1 MNEIEIRHEPA
12 SCRAWTEVEGNTAY
26 VEYSI
31 HDGMLDILHTVVPK
45 AIEGRG
51 IASSLVE
58 YVYGYAARQSLK
70 PGATC
75 PYAKVWL
82 QRHPGHDL

>member
-1 MNEIEIRHEPA
+1 MNKIEIQHEPA
-12 SCRAWTEVEGNTAY
+12 YCRAWTEIEGNTAY

-51 IASSLVE
+51 IAASLVE
-58 YVYGYAARQSLK
+58 YVYGYAATQGLK
-70 PGATC
+70 AEATC

-82 QRHPGHDL
+82 LRHSDHN